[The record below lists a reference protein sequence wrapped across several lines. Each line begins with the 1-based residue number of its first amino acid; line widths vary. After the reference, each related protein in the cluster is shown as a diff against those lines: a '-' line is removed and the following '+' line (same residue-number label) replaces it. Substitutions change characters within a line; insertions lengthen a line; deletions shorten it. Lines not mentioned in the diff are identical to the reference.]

1 MSNDKAQH
9 RPMPGAQKPQQD
21 WSQKGQQ
28 HGQQHGQ
35 KPQGGGH
42 QPNLGGGMPSGK
54 PNQGPAKK

>member
-28 HGQQHGQ
+28 HGQPHHQ
-35 KPQGGGH
+35 KPQGGH
-42 QPNLGGGMPSGK
+42 QPNFGGGMPSGK
-54 PNQGPAKK
+54 PNQGAAKK

>member
-28 HGQQHGQ
+28 HGQQHHQ
-35 KPQGGGH
+35 KPQGGQ
-42 QPNLGGGMPSGK
+42 QPNLGGMPAGK
-54 PNQGPAKK
+54 PNHQGAVKK

>member
-28 HGQQHGQ
+28 HGQPHQ
-35 KPQGGGH
+35 KPQGH
-42 QPNLGGGMPSGK
+42 QPNLGGMPGGK
-54 PNQGPAKK
+54 PAHQGAGKK